1 MIKKFDTSFG
11 GSGSGST
18 STGSSSSSSKGII
31 TLIAVVGIAFLGYK
45 FIVKPM
51 LEKRDTENK

>member
-1 MIKKFDTSFG
+1 MIKKFDTSFV

-18 STGSSSSSSKGII
+18 STGSSSSKGII

>member
-18 STGSSSSSSKGII
+18 GSSSSKGII

-45 FIVKPM
+45 FVIKPM
-51 LEKRDTENK
+51 LDKRDENK

>member
-11 GSGSGST
+11 GGASMSNTSST
-18 STGSSSSSSKGII
+18 SSSSSKGII
-31 TLIAVVGIAFLGYK
+31 TLIAVVGIAFIGYK

-51 LEKRDTENK
+51 IEKRNTENK

>member
-18 STGSSSSSSKGII
+18 STGSSSSKGII

-45 FIVKPM
+45 FVIKPM
-51 LEKRDTENK
+51 LDKRDENK

>member
-18 STGSSSSSSKGII
+18 STGSSSSKGII

>member
-11 GSGSGST
+11 GSGSGSK
-18 STGSSSSSSKGII
+18 STGSSKGII
-31 TLIAVVGIAFLGYK
+31 TLIAVIGIAFIGYK

-51 LEKRDTENK
+51 LEKRENENK

>member
-18 STGSSSSSSKGII
+18 STGSSSSNGII
-31 TLIAVVGIAFLGYK
+31 TLIAVVGIAFIGYK

>member
-18 STGSSSSSSKGII
+18 STGSGSSKGII
-31 TLIAVVGIAFLGYK
+31 TLIAVVGIAFIGYK

>member
-18 STGSSSSSSKGII
+18 STGSSSSKGII
-31 TLIAVVGIAFLGYK
+31 TLIAVIGIAFIGYK

-51 LEKRDTENK
+51 LEKRENENK

>member
-18 STGSSSSSSKGII
+18 STGSSSSRGII
-31 TLIAVVGIAFLGYK
+31 TLIAVLGIAFIGYK

-51 LEKRDTENK
+51 IEKRNTENK

>member
-18 STGSSSSSSKGII
+18 STGSSSSKGII
-31 TLIAVVGIAFLGYK
+31 TLIAVVGIAFIGYK

-51 LEKRDTENK
+51 LEKRDTEKK

>member
-18 STGSSSSSSKGII
+18 STGSSSSKGII
-31 TLIAVVGIAFLGYK
+31 TLIAVVGIAFIGYK

>member
-18 STGSSSSSSKGII
+18 STGSSSSKGII
-31 TLIAVVGIAFLGYK
+31 TLIAVVGIAFIGYK

-51 LEKRDTENK
+51 IEKRNTENK

>member
-18 STGSSSSSSKGII
+18 NTGSSSSKGII

-51 LEKRDTENK
+51 LEKRENENK